1 MVREEEE
8 GIMRGHVF
16 VDSKTRYYGLVTT
29 PAKNEYRREGVLHR
43 CVLHVYRVLYL
54 SYAAEIGGC

>member
-29 PAKNEYRREGVLHR
+29 PAKNEYRREYYIGVYYT
-43 CVLHVYRVLYL
+43 CIVYYISAMLPK
-54 SYAAEIGGC
+54 